1 MSREL
6 QGAEPGSAAS
16 ANILKVIVL
25 LRRAGWWGF
34 TIQVILT
41 VIAAVIL
48 AQAFFTITIV
58 ESGKG
63 NPGLGPGLSLA
74 SIGLLLACANVF
86 WMYWYTRLAK
96 KLGAVNG
103 DRRDRPSKASTLNQ
117 VKIGVY
123 ISLLGIA
130 LALLGEFSIVG
141 VLFSKAI
148 STPRNTVV
156 TPGSFSSIVQPL
168 DIFIVQANT
177 NVILAHFIGLL
188 ISLWL
193 LVRIPSITERSN
205 N

>member
-130 LALLGEFSIVG
+130 LALLGGIFDRGG
-141 VLFSKAI
+141 VI
-148 STPRNTVV
+148 
-156 TPGSFSSIVQPL
+156 Q
-168 DIFIVQANT
+168 
-177 NVILAHFIGLL
+177 
-188 ISLWL
+188 
-193 LVRIPSITERSN
+193 
-205 N
+205 